1 MQPECSRQG
10 MSLPQESTREG
21 ESMFCKEQTVLA
33 QRIRAAYEQTVD
45 TVYLEA
51 TVRSFSSIALGDYI
65 PERMQQEREDCVQV
79 LGSLHLDACSPSV
92 EPAPDP
98 LQQTVGHLCYVLAML
113 ERERQGAAAETP
125 ETQLDERTEKLYR
138 VLAAPLMRVA
148 RQHAQRRGRA
158 SKFLQSMGF
167 SERSGERAEDSLHFS
182 HRRYNEQVL
191 RLALG
196 GAQLRAF
203 IDVAHILQAR
213 AIAQTALDMAASS
226 PSDVLDAFQDGTWS
240 SAADSEPHALVTEGE
255 IETALTQCE
264 SENGTLDDMLAGCLG
279 DKDRAQDTDAM
290 RAVLRHA
297 LVLPFASAYR
307 AGALDASACRASSL
321 SFAGPVLAQ
330 RLSDVQSSAAN
341 SRG

>member
-1 MQPECSRQG
+1 MQPECGRQG

-33 QRIRAAYEQTVD
+33 QRIRAACEQTVD

-65 PERMQQEREDCVQV
+65 PERMQQEREDCVQI
-79 LGSLHLDACSPSV
+79 LGSLHLDACNPSV
-92 EPAPDP
+92 DPAPDP

-148 RQHAQRRGRA
+148 RQHAQRRGRV
-158 SKFLQSMGF
+158 SKALQSMGL
-167 SERSGERAEDSLHFS
+167 SERSGERTEDSLQFS
-182 HRRYNEQVL
+182 HRRYNERVL

-203 IDVAHILQAR
+203 IDVAHILQAQ
-213 AIAQTALDMAASS
+213 AIARTALDMAASNL
-226 PSDVLDAFQDGTWS
+226 SDLLDAFQDGTWS
-240 SAADSEPHALVTEGE
+240 SAVDSKPHALVTEGE

-264 SENGTLDDMLAGCLG
+264 SEIGTLDDMLAGCLG

-290 RAVLRHA
+290 RAVLRYA

-330 RLSDVQSSAAN
+330 RLSDVQSFAAN